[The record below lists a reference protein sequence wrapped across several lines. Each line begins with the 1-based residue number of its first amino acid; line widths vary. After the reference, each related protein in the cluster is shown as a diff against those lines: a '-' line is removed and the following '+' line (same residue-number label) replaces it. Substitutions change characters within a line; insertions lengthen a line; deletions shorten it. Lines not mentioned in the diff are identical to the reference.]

1 MSALEREIDRL
12 QREKGIFEE
21 RIQQLDNQY
30 QFNEPKLLQKMEHG
44 SMEPHSREIR
54 IWFDEFSLKQ
64 SDQRDLEETESLYE
78 QLRECQCV
86 PTDYSSFNC

>member
-44 SMEPHSREIR
+44 SMEPHSRETR

-64 SDQRDLEETESLYE
+64 SAQRDLEEAESLYE
-78 QLRECQCV
+78 QLREI
-86 PTDYSSFNC
+86 SRRSGRLF